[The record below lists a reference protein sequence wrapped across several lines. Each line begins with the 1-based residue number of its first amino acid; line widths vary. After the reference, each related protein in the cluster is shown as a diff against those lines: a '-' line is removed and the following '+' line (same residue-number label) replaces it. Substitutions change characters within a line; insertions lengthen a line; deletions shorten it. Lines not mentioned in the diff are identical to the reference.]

1 VSRRTRRKFVRDSAA
16 LTAAVAAVS
25 AGNASAGD
33 LPAVRFASQWDQT
46 PDRIWIGPE
55 FWTNPLQDWRLADGW
70 LECIK
75 AAPERHVHLL
85 THAIASGDGDFSTS
99 VVVGRPKG
107 DLSGKPGSAGF
118 RIGITA
124 PLPDYRHALIF
135 GRGLDADITGSGK
148 LFIGSPDAGDA
159 VDVSLAISQVLLTL
173 DARTTGNETQL
184 ALSAID
190 LVSGKLLGK
199 VQQMVPAERVAG
211 QFSLVVNRGTAGGP
225 RQQKADPG
233 IGAGLFRFRDWQ
245 ASGSLLEHHPERC
258 FGPILFSQY
267 TLSRGVLKLSAQMP
281 PLGEQDS
288 QVVRLE
294 FERDGAWQP
303 VGEASIDRDAR
314 TATFRIEHWQS
325 NADLPYRLRYDLR
338 AREDNDA
345 THEWTGTIRRDP
357 ANERVLTVADVSCNG
372 HMAFPNAEYVENMRR
387 LDPDLL
393 AFTGDQF
400 YESSG
405 GYGVQRAPVEMA
417 IVDMLRKWYLHG
429 WTWRELMRDRPS
441 ISIPD
446 DHDVY
451 QGNIWGEGG
460 EPRRSTQEA
469 GGYDMPPEWVNA
481 VHRTQTSHH
490 PDPFDP
496 APGKRGISVYYGPLV
511 YGGVSFAVLADRQF
525 KSGPEGKVPP
535 TGSRG
540 DHVVDPNYDPKSADL
555 PGLEL
560 LGGRQMEFLREW
572 ATDWRGARMKAVIS
586 QMVFTAMATTHGPNH
601 EVLRADYDANGW
613 PQTAR
618 NDALRLM
625 RKTFAF
631 HVAGDQHLPA
641 IIRYGIDEHGDAGA
655 ALAGPAVNSIYPRW
669 WEPQGAMI
677 VRADAKTPGAGDFID
692 HFGHPLTVLAVAN
705 PTPAFSGT
713 LLEAERDKACGL
725 SLVRFDKDALAVTI
739 ECWPLLVDPTA
750 ANTQFPGWPVVIE
763 PIADSSRLARGW
775 LPTLKIKGALHP
787 LVQVFDEANELVY
800 NLRLAG
806 DEFRPQVFAA
816 GRYRVRVADP
826 ESDRE
831 KLLPDL
837 VASAETGDSI
847 EVLL

>member
-1 VSRRTRRKFVRDSAA
+1 VSRRTRRQFVQDSAA
-16 LTAAVAAVS
+16 LTAAVAAIGAGNSS
-25 AGNASAGD
+25 AGGE
-33 LPAVRFASQWDQT
+33 PAVRFASQWDQT

-55 FWTNPLQDWRLADGW
+55 LWTNPLQDWRLADGW

-85 THAIASGDGDFSTS
+85 THTIAKRDGEFATS
-99 VVVGRPKG
+99 VVVSRPKRDIG
-107 DLSGKPGSAGF
+107 GKPGSAGF

-124 PLPDYRHALIF
+124 PLADFRHAILF
-135 GRGLDADITGSGK
+135 GRGLDAGITGSGK
-148 LFIGSPDAGDA
+148 LFIGNPDSDEAA
-159 VDVSLAISQVLLTL
+159 EVALAIPKVLLRL
-173 DARTTGNETQL
+173 NAKTTDNATQL
-184 ALSAID
+184 TLSATD
-190 LVSGKLLGK
+190 PASGKILGE
-199 VQQMVPAERVAG
+199 VRRTLPSEQVAG
-211 QFSLVVNRGTAGGP
+211 QFALVVNRGTTGGP

-245 ASGSLLEHHPERC
+245 AAGSLLEHHPERT

-267 TLSRGVLKLSAQMP
+267 TLSRGVLKLTAQMP
-281 PLGEQDS
+281 PLAEQDS

-294 FERDGAWQP
+294 FERDNVWQP
-303 VGEASIDRDAR
+303 AGEAPIDQDAR
-314 TATFRIEHWQS
+314 TATFRIQDWQAE
-325 NADLPYRLRYDLR
+325 ADVPYRLRYDLR
-338 AREDNDA
+338 ASEGNDA

-357 ANERVLTVADVSCNG
+357 TSERVLTVADVSCNG

-429 WTWRELMRDRPS
+429 WTWRELMRNRPS

-451 QGNIWGEGG
+451 QGNIWGEGS

-490 PDPFDP
+490 PDPFDDS
-496 APGKRGISVYYGPLV
+496 PGKRGISVYYGPLV

-560 LGGRQMEFLREW
+560 LGERQMAFLRDW

-586 QMVFTAMATTHGPNH
+586 QTIFTAMATTHGPNH
-601 EVLRADYDANGW
+601 EILRADYDANGW

-618 NDALRLM
+618 NDALRLI
-625 RKTFAF
+625 RKSFAF
-631 HVAGDQHLPA
+631 HIAGDQHLPA
-641 IIRYGIDEHGDAGA
+641 VVRYGIDEHGDAGA
-655 ALAGPAVNSIYPRW
+655 ALAGPPVNSIYPRW

-677 VRADAKTPGAGDFID
+677 VKADANPPGAGEFID

-705 PTPAFSGT
+705 PTQAFSGT
-713 LLEAERDKACGL
+713 LLEVERDKACGL

-739 ECWPLLVDPTA
+739 ECWPLLVDPMA

-763 PIADSSRLARGW
+763 PIADSARLAKGW
-775 LPTLKIKGALHP
+775 LPTLKIKGTSNP
-787 LVQVFDEANELVY
+787 LVQVFDESNELVY

-806 DEFRPQVFAA
+806 DEFRPHVFTA

-826 ESDRE
+826 ESNRE

-837 VASAETGDSI
+837 VASADGSASI

>member
-1 VSRRTRRKFVRDSAA
+1 M
-16 LTAAVAAVS
+16 
-25 AGNASAGD
+25 
-33 LPAVRFASQWDQT
+33 
-46 PDRIWIGPE
+46 
-55 FWTNPLQDWRLADGW
+55 QDWRLTEGR

-75 AAPERHVHLL
+75 AAPERQVHLL
-85 THAIASGDGDFSTS
+85 MHTLGEGDGDFSMMVFVS
-99 VVVGRPKG
+99 RSKG
-107 DLSGKPGSAGF
+107 DFGGAPGSAGF
-118 RIGITA
+118 RVGIKS
-124 PLPDYRHALIF
+124 PLADWRHALLF
-135 GRGLDADITGSGK
+135 GRGLDAGISGAGK
-148 LFIGSPDAGDA
+148 LFFDDPAADDAC
-159 VDVSLAISQVLLTL
+159 DVPLAKREIMLNLSAQSRGGKTKLILTAIDPSGKSLGQIERTVPSSQL
-173 DARTTGNETQL
+173 AGQL
-184 ALSAID
+184 ALVANFGAQANGHRQPRPNAS
-190 LVSGKLLGK
+190 LGNGK
-199 VQQMVPAERVAG
+199 
-211 QFSLVVNRGTAGGP
+211 FH
-225 RQQKADPG
+225 
-233 IGAGLFRFRDWQ
+233 FREWV
-245 ASGSLLEHHPERC
+245 ASGSLLKEHPDRL

-267 TLSRGVLKLSAQMP
+267 TLSRGVLKLTAQMP
-281 PLGEQDS
+281 PLGEHDS

-294 FERDGAWQP
+294 FERDGTWQTA
-303 VGEASIDRDAR
+303 GEAPIDPDSR
-314 TATFRIEHWQS
+314 TATFRIENWQ
-325 NADLPYRLRYDLR
+325 ADADVSYRLRYELR
-338 AREDNDA
+338 NTSGEIRD
-345 THEWTGTIRRDP
+345 HHWSGTIRRDP
-357 ANERVLTVADVSCNG
+357 VRERVLTVADVSCNG

-405 GYGVQRAPVEMA
+405 GYGVQRSPLDMA

-460 EPRRSTQEA
+460 EPRRGTQEA
-469 GGYDMPPEWVNA
+469 GGYDMPPKWVNA

-490 PDPFDP
+490 PDPFEDS
-496 APGKRGISVYYGPLV
+496 PGKRGISVYFGPLV
-511 YGGVSFAVLADRQF
+511 YGGVSFAILADRQF

-535 TGSRG
+535 TGNRG

-555 PGLEL
+555 PGLKL
-560 LGGRQMEFLREW
+560 LGDRQMAFLRAW

-586 QMVFTAMATTHGPNH
+586 QTIFTAMATTHGPNH
-601 EVLRADYDANGW
+601 EILRADYDANGW

-618 NDALRLM
+618 NDALRLI
-625 RKTFAF
+625 RKSFAF
-631 HVAGDQHLPA
+631 HIAGDQHLPA
-641 IIRYGIDEHGDAGA
+641 VVRYGIDEHGDAGA
-655 ALAGPAVNSIYPRW
+655 ALAGPPVNSIYPRW
-669 WEPQGAMI
+669 WEPQGSMI
-677 VRADAKTPGAGDFID
+677 VSADPNRPGAGDFIE

-705 PTPAFSGT
+705 PTQSFSGT
-713 LLEAERDKACGL
+713 LLEVERDKACGL

-763 PIADSSRLARGW
+763 PIADSTRRAKGW
-775 LPTLKIKGALHP
+775 LPTLKIKGVSNP
-787 LVQVFDEANELVY
+787 LVQVFDEENELVY

-806 DEFRPQVFAA
+806 DEFRPHVFTA

-837 VASAETGDSI
+837 VASAEDSASI